1 MDGREV
7 VITSAAVLT
16 SVAEDLDGFADA
28 LRAGRTGV
36 RATRDEAGAEAR
48 TPAAAWL
55 GDLDVAG
62 WAERRVDSA
71 TAERLVRVTGR
82 TAPPGRTGACVA
94 AAAVRDAGLSGRDL
108 DETALVVAGNNLG
121 LAYQAETARRF
132 AARPAGL
139 RPSHALT
146 HLDTDVIG
154 VVSEATGVRG
164 EGWQAGAASASGTVA
179 VILASRLI
187 AAGMLARCLVVAPL
201 CELSDA
207 ELCAFRASGAMAGSA
222 CADPARLCRPFDARR
237 EGFVY
242 GQGAAAVLLED
253 GDAAAARGAKPM
265 ARIAGHG
272 QRLDG
277 RRGTTPDP
285 AGQTAA
291 LRAALAGAQVAP
303 GEVDYVNAHGTGSV
317 LGDEAEARALVEV
330 FGRGPLVNSTKPLTG
345 HCMGATGLLELV
357 ATLVQMRDGFVHPNP
372 NLDVP
377 LDPAPRLAG
386 RTAVPAVIGTAVSNS
401 VAFSGINCAV
411 VLRAPR

>member
-1 MDGREV
+1 MGGREV
-7 VITSAAVLT
+7 VVTAAEVLT
-16 SVAEDLDGFADA
+16 SVAEDLDGFSAA
-28 LRAGRTGV
+28 LREGRSGV
-36 RATRDEAGAEAR
+36 RATRDEAGPEAR

-55 GDLDVAG
+55 GGFDVRG
-62 WAERRVDSA
+62 WAERRVDPA
-71 TAERLVRVTGR
+71 TAGRLVRVTGR
-82 TAPPGRTGACVA
+82 AALPGRTGACVS
-94 AAAVRDAGLSGRDL
+94 AAAVRGLSGADL
-108 DETALVVAGNNLG
+108 DETGLVVAGNNLN
-121 LAYQAETARRF
+121 LSYQAEAARRF
-132 AARPAGL
+132 EARPASL

-179 VILASRLI
+179 VVLASRMI
-187 AAGMLARCLVVAPL
+187 AAGVLRRCLVVAPL

-207 ELCAFRASGAMAGSA
+207 ELRSFQASGAMAGSDSS
-222 CADPARLCRPFDARR
+222 DPARLCRPFDVSR

-253 GDAAAARGAKPM
+253 GDVAAARGAKPM

-277 RRGTTPDP
+277 RRGTRPDP
-285 AGQTAA
+285 AGQVAA
-291 LRAALAGAQVAP
+291 LRTALDGAGVSP
-303 GEVDYVNAHGTGSV
+303 REVDYVNAHGTGSV
-317 LGDEAEARALVEV
+317 VGDEAEAHALTEV
-330 FGRGPLVNSTKPLTG
+330 FGARPLVNSTKPLIG
-345 HCMGATGLLELV
+345 HCMGAAGLLEIV
-357 ATLVQMRDGFVHPNP
+357 ATLLQMRDGFVHPNP

-377 LDPAPRLAG
+377 LDPAPTLAG
-386 RTAVPAVIGTAVSNS
+386 RAAVPAVIGTAVSNS